1 MALSANDA
9 FAAGGGAKRRRR
21 YGRGRRGALSEIN
34 VTPLVDVMLVLLII
48 FMITAPLMSHKV
60 QVELPEANLDTRD
73 QLAPEV
79 PPITLA
85 ITQDGKLFWND
96 EPVTTQLLESRL
108 SVEAQKTPQPQI
120 NVRGDKTTKYR
131 TVKDV
136 VEIAQKQG
144 MRKVGFV
151 AIKDRSN

>member
-1 MALSANDA
+1 MAFSSNSS
-9 FAAGGGAKRRRR
+9 GGGPMAD
-21 YGRGRRGALSEIN
+21 IN

-48 FMITAPLMSHKV
+48 FMITAPLMSHKI
-60 QVELPEANLDTRD
+60 QVELPEVQIGAKKDEK
-73 QLAPEV
+73 APPV

-85 ITQDGKLFWND
+85 VKENGTLFWND
-96 EPVTTQLLESRL
+96 EPVSKDQLESRL

-131 TVKDV
+131 IVQDV
-136 VEIAQKQG
+136 VKIAQAQG

-151 AIKDRSN
+151 AIKER